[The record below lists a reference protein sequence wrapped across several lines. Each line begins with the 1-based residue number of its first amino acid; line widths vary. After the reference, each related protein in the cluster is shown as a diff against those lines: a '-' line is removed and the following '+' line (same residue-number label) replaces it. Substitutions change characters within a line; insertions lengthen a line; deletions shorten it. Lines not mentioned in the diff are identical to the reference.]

1 LLLTIV
7 LTMSILVKP
16 DWKTFCDTLSSQS
29 GMGMGMGT
37 GIGIHGNAITIVC
50 YSIYTGNTA
59 IIVDTV

>member
-1 LLLTIV
+1 
-7 LTMSILVKP
+7 MSILVKP

-29 GMGMGMGT
+29 GMGT